1 MKLFTLTLALER
13 SSAATLRRWL
23 SSVLADDHVA
33 ADAAAEIVLA
43 AEEALNNAILHS
55 AQVDGVITVTVS
67 ILNRDVYLTVS
78 DRGEGFDSTS
88 LDGAFAVGP
97 ESAEGLGLTLVRGL
111 MSEVDLD
118 SSDEGTTVRMVKRLP
133 SVA

>member
-1 MKLFTLTLALER
+1 MKLFTLTLPLER

-23 SSVLADDHVA
+23 SSVLAEDRVA
-33 ADAAAEIVLA
+33 DGAAAEIVLA

-78 DRGEGFDSTS
+78 DRGEGFDSKS

-97 ESAEGLGLTLVRGL
+97 ASAQGLGLTLVRGL